1 MPKRRSAY
9 IALLIATAIWG
20 FAGPVIKFTLGFVPP
35 FTFLFYRFLLSSLVI
50 VLTFIWHLRKNSIRI
65 KDLPKLTFLAILA
78 TTINLGLIF
87 LGFDKTSALD
97 GTLINSLT
105 PIFIVIGGVMFLK
118 EKVTKI
124 ERIGLAIAITGTTVT
139 ILQPFLEEA
148 AFARQNL
155 IGNLLILTAGIE
167 WAAYTLIAK
176 EDLRKHPPFLHT
188 AWSSFV
194 ALATF
199 LPLALWENPNF
210 LAPAEVRL
218 VLTNSGALLGIGF
231 MAIFSY
237 LIAYYTH
244 YVGLRTIEA
253 SETALF
259 VYLQPLF
266 AAPLA
271 IFWLGEPITFPFL
284 VGAILIA
291 LGVFLTEYKPRRREI
306 GFRV

>member
-1 MPKRRSAY
+1 MKSRRSAY

-50 VLTFIWHLRKNSIRI
+50 LLPFVWHLRKHPIRI

-105 PIFIVIGGVMFLK
+105 PIFIVIGGVLFLK
-118 EKVTKI
+118 EKVTKL
-124 ERIGLAIAITGTTVT
+124 ERVGLAIAMTGTTVT
-139 ILQPFLEEA
+139 ILQPLLEEA

-155 IGNLLILTAGIE
+155 IGNLLILVAGIE

-176 EDLRKHPPFLHT
+176 EDLRKHTPFLHT

-199 LPLALWENPNF
+199 LPLALLENPNV
-210 LAPAEVRL
+210 LAPTQVRL
-218 VLTNSGALLGIGF
+218 VLTNSSALLGIGF

-237 LIAYYTH
+237 LVAYYTH

-259 VYLQPLF
+259 AYLQPLF

-291 LGVFLTEYKPRRREI
+291 LGVFLTEYK
-306 GFRV
+306 GKRVERNTS